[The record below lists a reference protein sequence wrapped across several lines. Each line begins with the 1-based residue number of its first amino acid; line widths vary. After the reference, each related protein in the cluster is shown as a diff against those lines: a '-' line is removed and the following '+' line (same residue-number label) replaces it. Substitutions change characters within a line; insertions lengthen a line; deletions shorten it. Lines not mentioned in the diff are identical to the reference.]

1 MDHRE
6 QKELKKKQERKE
18 GHRQEMA
25 GEKIRE
31 QKESKSTRIIH
42 PLWLGVI
49 GVVLAMVALL
59 RWMAIF

>member
-6 QKELKKKQERKE
+6 QKQLKKKQERKQA
-18 GHRQEMA
+18 HRQEMA

-31 QKESKSTRIIH
+31 QKESKGTRIIH
-42 PLWLGVI
+42 PLWLGMI
-49 GVVLAMVALL
+49 GVVLAVVALL

>member
-1 MDHRE
+1 MDHSE
-6 QKELKKKQERKE
+6 QKTLKKKQERKQ
-18 GHRQEMA
+18 GHRKEMA
-25 GEKIRE
+25 GETMRE
-31 QKESKSTRIIH
+31 QKQSKGTRIIH

>member
-6 QKELKKKQERKE
+6 QKHLKKQHERKE
-18 GHRQEMA
+18 GHRHEMA
-25 GEKIRE
+25 GERVRE
-31 QKESKSTRIIH
+31 QKEAAGTRIIH

>member
-6 QKELKKKQERKE
+6 QKELKKKQERKQ

-25 GEKIRE
+25 GERIRE
-31 QKESKSTRIIH
+31 QKESKGTRIIH

>member
-6 QKELKKKQERKE
+6 QKAQQKKQERKE
-18 GHRQEMA
+18 GHRHELA

-31 QKESKSTRIIH
+31 TQESRGTRVIR

-49 GVVLAMVALL
+49 GVVLATVALL